1 MRSRSTVALFVV
13 SIVLSGCG
21 GGQGVGTGAV
31 DAARGARHRST
42 TASPMPSPAPTPSA
56 SPTGSPV
63 PAGRPHGQGGCS
75 IFPADNVWHA
85 DVSRLPVHSRSAAWM
100 GSIGRTRPVHP
111 DFGSGRIDGE
121 PFGIPITI
129 VPANPP
135 RTKVTFEYG
144 EDSDRGPYPL
154 PASAL
159 IEGGPNADGDRHV
172 ILYDPARCR
181 VHELYDA
188 RLEADGS
195 WRAGS
200 GAAFDLRSNKL
211 RPAGHTSADAAGL
224 PILAGLVRYD
234 EVAAGRIDHA
244 IRITAPRT
252 RKQYIWPARHQAGA
266 SDDPALPPMGARFRL
281 KASVDISRFPRQA
294 RVVAEALQRYGAILA
309 DNGSAWFLSGTQDA
323 RWNNEALGALKG
335 LRGSDFE
342 AVDAGRLMVTSNS
355 GTVRRP

>member
-1 MRSRSTVALFVV
+1 MRSRLTVVLVVV

-21 GGQGVGTGAV
+21 GGGRVGVAGGV
-31 DAARGARHRST
+31 NLPPT
-42 TASPMPSPAPTPSA
+42 TPAPVTATPTPTPSA
-56 SPTGSPV
+56 TPTATPK
-63 PAGRPHGQGGCS
+63 PAAQNRGRCS

-85 DVSRLPVHSRSAAWM
+85 DVSRLPKHSRSTAWVGSM
-100 GSIGRTRPVHP
+100 GATRHAHP
-111 DFGSGRIDGE
+111 DFGSGNIDGE
-121 PFGIPITI
+121 PFGIPITT

-135 RTKVTFEYG
+135 RTRVTFEYG
-144 EDSDRGPYPL
+144 EDSDPGPYPL
-154 PASAL
+154 PRNAR

-188 RLEADGS
+188 RPQSDGS

-211 RPAGHTSADAAGL
+211 RPAGYTSADAAGL
-224 PILAGLVRYD
+224 SILAGLIRYE

-252 RKQYIWPARHQAGA
+252 RDQYIWPARHRAGA

-281 KASVDISRFPRQA
+281 KASVNVSGFPKQA
-294 RVVAEALQRYGAILA
+294 RIVAEALKRYGAILA
-309 DNGSAWFLSGTQDA
+309 DNGSPWFLSGTQDS
-323 RWNNEALGALKG
+323 RWNNDALGALKG

-342 AVDAGRLMVTSNS
+342 AVDAGGLMVNRDS
-355 GTVRRP
+355 GAVR

>member
-1 MRSRSTVALFVV
+1 
-13 SIVLSGCG
+13 
-21 GGQGVGTGAV
+21 
-31 DAARGARHRST
+31 
-42 TASPMPSPAPTPSA
+42 
-56 SPTGSPV
+56 
-63 PAGRPHGQGGCS
+63 
-75 IFPADNVWHA
+75 
-85 DVSRLPVHSRSAAWM
+85 
-100 GSIGRTRPVHP
+100 VHP

-121 PFGIPITI
+121 PFGIPITM

-154 PASAL
+154 PASAR

-188 RLEADGS
+188 RPEADGS

-281 KASVDISRFPRQA
+281 KASVEISRFPRQA